1 MSPPLGVVLY
11 MAGIIEAPHAAL
23 CSISIRPP
31 QPIHVAGRRFRVHMP
46 TAHQIQ
52 PCRLSVAFSDTRL
65 ALQLSLI
72 IAALWIAP
80 QVKIHHLLHMTSGVS
95 DYDGEAYAKAQ
106 FADRTHDFSPIE
118 IIGNFV
124 SPTLKSPPGTKQG

>member
-1 MSPPLGVVLY
+1 
-11 MAGIIEAPHAAL
+11 MAGIVEAPHAAL
-23 CSISIRPP
+23 CSISIKSASTNSCRRPP
-31 QPIHVAGRRFRVHMP
+31 VPR
-46 TAHQIQ
+46 AHANRASNSAL
-52 PCRLSVAFSDTRL
+52 PLSVAFSDTRL

-124 SPTLKSPPGTKQG
+124 SPTLKNPPGTKQG